1 MQHLGS
7 HTTVEGQYWK
17 MHTAGNILSDDEYRL
32 AHVIVEKIAGK
43 SRQAQVQQR
52 EWQLLLKQLQQQP
65 RPRARVFRKFRRKRN

>member
-1 MQHLGS
+1 
-7 HTTVEGQYWK
+7 
-17 MHTAGNILSDDEYRL
+17 
-32 AHVIVEKIAGK
+32 VIGEKIAGK